1 MTDAPSGAGPDATPP
16 SFPASRFK
24 GAGLAC
30 VRGGRVLFA
39 GLGFDVAP
47 GGLLLLTGPNGIGK
61 SSLLRVMAGLLPSAA
76 GAHVLEGAATEP
88 AVAYLGHADGLKP
101 QITVRETLVLWSR
114 INGPTDARARDAAL
128 TRAVAAYALAPLEHL
143 PCRYLSAG
151 QKRRVALARV
161 AASNAVLWLLD
172 EPTTSLDAASARAFE
187 AALARHRKAGGMA
200 VIATHGGIAADH
212 AQELP
217 IARFASSRLADPF
230 DGNLTP
236 DTGA

>member
-1 MTDAPSGAGPDATPP
+1 MTDVPAGAGPDATPP
-16 SFPASRFK
+16 SFPASHFR

-76 GAHVLEGAATEP
+76 GACVLDGAATEP
-88 AVAYLGHADGLKP
+88 ATAYLGHLDGLKP
-101 QITVRETLVLWSR
+101 QLTVRETLNLWSR
-114 INGPTDARARDAAL
+114 INGAGEARARDAAR
-128 TRAVAAYALAPLEHL
+128 TRAIADYALAPLLDL

-172 EPTTSLDAASARAFE
+172 EPTTSLDAASTRAFE
-187 AALARHRKAGGMA
+187 AALARHREAGGLA
-200 VIATHGGIAADH
+200 VIATHRGIAAEGSRELAI
-212 AQELP
+212 AQ
-217 IARFASSRLADPF
+217 FAASRAADPLD
-230 DGNLTP
+230 DGLAL
-236 DTGA
+236 GAGT

>member
-1 MTDAPSGAGPDATPP
+1 MIDAPSGAGPDATPP
-16 SFPASRFK
+16 SFPASRFR

-30 VRGGRVLFA
+30 IRGGRVLFA

-47 GGLLLLTGPNGIGK
+47 GGLLLLIGPNGIGK

-76 GAHVLEGAATEP
+76 GACALDGAATEP

-101 QITVRETLVLWSR
+101 QLTVRETLDLWSR
-114 INGPTDARARDAAL
+114 ISGPTDARACEAAR
-128 TRAVAAYALAPLEHL
+128 TRAIMDYALAPLEDL

-187 AALARHRKAGGMA
+187 ASLARHRKAGGMA
-200 VIATHGGIAADH
+200 VIATHGGITADR
-212 AQELP
+212 AQEIV
-217 IARFASSRLADPF
+217 IARFAAARLTDPF
-230 DGNLTP
+230 DDALAP
-236 DTGA
+236 DAGA

>member
-1 MTDAPSGAGPDATPP
+1 
-16 SFPASRFK
+16 
-24 GAGLAC
+24 
-30 VRGGRVLFA
+30 VLFA

-76 GAHVLEGAATEP
+76 GACALDGAAMEP

-101 QITVRETLVLWSR
+101 QLTAHETLSLWSR

-128 TRAVAAYALAPLEHL
+128 ARAIAEYALAPLVHL

-172 EPTTSLDAASARAFE
+172 EPTTSLDAASTRAFE
-187 AALARHRKAGGMA
+187 AALARHRRAGGMA
-200 VIATHGGIAADH
+200 VIATHGGITAAGSE
-212 AQELP
+212 ELA
-217 IARFASSRLADPF
+217 IARFAASHQTDPF
-230 DGNLTP
+230 DDAVLFG
-236 DTGA
+236 TGA

>member
-1 MTDAPSGAGPDATPP
+1 MIDAPAGAGPDATPP
-16 SFPASRFK
+16 SFPASRFR
-24 GAGLAC
+24 GVGLAC

-76 GAHVLEGAATEP
+76 GACMLDGAATEP
-88 AVAYLGHADGLKP
+88 TVAYLGHADGLKP
-101 QITVRETLVLWSR
+101 QLTVHETLVLWSR

-128 TRAVAAYALAPLEHL
+128 TRAVSAYALTPLERL

-161 AASNAVLWLLD
+161 AASHAVLWLLD

-200 VIATHGGIAADH
+200 VIATHGDIAADH

-217 IARFASSRLADPF
+217 IARFAASRFADAF
-230 DGNLTP
+230 DDEPAP
-236 DTGA
+236 DAGA